1 MEEFPNGSVQPQP
14 APVQPA
20 PVQPV
25 PVSPAFTPMP
35 KRVKMMWVLGLVIL
49 FSAGAYGYRHEIA
62 KVLGIGS
69 FTGPE
74 VQLQTVQGR
83 VTEVSAD
90 ALQIAVTTATTSVP
104 RTVPISPTTKIEKI
118 FSQKNASSTTEE
130 EIPVEVNIEDV
141 QTGTVVT
148 VTYQSEKDSVL
159 SGVSRVTFTSDESV
173 DAYTEQSL
181 QSLTADPNGYI
192 KGEVVSVDVTGK
204 KLSYKPYT
212 FITLGTEVM
221 SVTFPENIP
230 VYSVDSALRLTIA
243 HARETI
249 ALADI
254 QQEQTIFIMIDRKSL
269 SGNGVVPL
277 AFIVLGT

>member
-1 MEEFPNGSVQPQP
+1 MEEFPNGSVQP
-14 APVQPA
+14 QPA

-192 KGEVVSVDVTGK
+192 KGEVV
-204 KLSYKPYT
+204 
-212 FITLGTEVM
+212 
-221 SVTFPENIP
+221 
-230 VYSVDSALRLTIA
+230 
-243 HARETI
+243 
-249 ALADI
+249 
-254 QQEQTIFIMIDRKSL
+254 
-269 SGNGVVPL
+269 
-277 AFIVLGT
+277 

>member
-1 MEEFPNGSVQPQP
+1 
-14 APVQPA
+14 
-20 PVQPV
+20 
-25 PVSPAFTPMP
+25 
-35 KRVKMMWVLGLVIL
+35 
-49 FSAGAYGYRHEIA
+49 
-62 KVLGIGS
+62 
-69 FTGPE
+69 
-74 VQLQTVQGR
+74 
-83 VTEVSAD
+83 
-90 ALQIAVTTATTSVP
+90 LQIAVTTATTSVP

>member
-25 PVSPAFTPMP
+25 PTPPALKPMP

-90 ALQIAVTTATTSVP
+90 ALQIAVTTATISVP

-118 FSQKNASSTTEE
+118 LLQKSANGTIEK
-130 EIPVEVNIEDV
+130 EIVAEVNIEDV
-141 QTGTVVT
+141 QTRTVVT

-159 SGVSRVTFTSDESV
+159 SGVSRVTFTSEESV
-173 DAYTEQSL
+173 EAHAEQSFEER
-181 QSLTADPNGYI
+181 TADPNGYM
-192 KGEVVSVDVTGK
+192 KVEVVSIDLVKRELAYRAYSFLTLNTKVD
-204 KLSYKPYT
+204 
-212 FITLGTEVM
+212 
-221 SVTFPENIP
+221 SVTFPDSIP

-254 QQEQTIFIMIDRKSL
+254 QQGQTIFIMIDRKSL
-269 SGNGVVPL
+269 SGNEVVPL

>member
-1 MEEFPNGSVQPQP
+1 MEEFPNGSVQP
-14 APVQPA
+14 QPA

>member
-1 MEEFPNGSVQPQP
+1 MEEFPNGSVQP
-14 APVQPA
+14 QPA

-254 QQEQTIFIMIDRKSL
+254 QQGQTIFIMIDRKSL
-269 SGNGVVPL
+269 SGNEVVPL